1 MAGFFNT
8 NWNIGNAFNSPFS
21 MDQGE
26 LTDQESFLPMEKDG
40 RGLVERPGGYGPTG
54 TPTWGAPTGYDSS
67 NMFAMNNNP
76 YQTGANSFYN
86 PYSFG
91 QMTSGTQ
98 YGGGQQT
105 PWWMNYN
112 QNNSVVNPPNIPTTS
127 IEPEP
132 QGYSGGQ
139 GTGPDGKDLTY
150 DETIKYFGLYD
161 GAENAFAAGDKQAA
175 YRQDHMQWRSGTG
188 AWEGN
193 GKQEGQSDLDYPGR
207 TTDAGDVIMGD
218 RKKLLG
224 LSGMFENIPDNLKA
238 LLSGGGSGMN
248 SNFLNQER
256 GVEGSLPYSPVRDT
270 AMQSYLDDS
279 QKFSINNY
287 GPNDLQTAIDS
298 GAISSDRA
306 QVLAPQEYD
315 MMMAMLPYEQRYGR
329 GPSVPVPDW
338 LKQSTYQDNTPR
350 GMFPKAPNGE
360 QLSQTYVVN
369 DNSGNFSIS
378 DIAGAEIKP
387 KDRIL
392 NSMGFGP
399 QTNQYSANNNENIFI
414 QNLIKNGTLA
424 ASDAPMAQLS
434 PYGMTDN
441 IKNSLTGNYSGSSG
455 MTRPATEQE
464 YAFNVL
470 NNEYPKNM
478 FLQDYQKSLADTG
491 TARIAAEKQA
501 AEQAQADA
509 FIAAQNERN
518 REAAQAAA
526 AEKERQATAA
536 QARMNDR
543 YETGPVSRNIFT
555 TPKATTGY
563 TTKDVNNSFAA
574 RRNIRNIFA

>member
-26 LTDQESFLPMEKDG
+26 LTDQESFLPMNKDG
-40 RGLVERPGGYGPTG
+40 GGLVERPGGYGPTG

-91 QMTSGTQ
+91 QTTYGTQ
-98 YGGGQQT
+98 YGGGQQK

-139 GTGPDGKDLTY
+139 GTGPDGKDLNY
-150 DETIKYFGLYD
+150 AETIKYFGLYD
-161 GAENAFAAGDKQAA
+161 NAESALAAGDKQAA
-175 YRQDHMQWRSGTG
+175 YRKDHMQWRSGTG
-188 AWEGN
+188 FYEGK
-193 GKQEGQSDLDYPGR
+193 GKVEGENDGDYPGR
-207 TTDAGDVIMGD
+207 PDLGIAGDKKRMADLMGFPSALVD
-218 RKKLLG
+218 QFKG
-224 LSGMFENIPDNLKA
+224 LF
-238 LLSGGGSGMN
+238 SGGDSGMN

-256 GVEGSLPYSPVRDT
+256 GVEGSVPMLPT
-270 AMQSYLDDS
+270 QQQTMQSYLDDS
-279 QKFSINNY
+279 QKFSMNNY
-287 GPNDLQTAIDS
+287 GPDDLKAAIDS

-306 QVLAPQEYD
+306 EVLAPQEYD
-315 MMMAMLPYEQRYGR
+315 MMMAMLRYGERSGR
-329 GPSVPVPDW
+329 GPSVPVPDL

-350 GMFPKAPNGE
+350 GMFPLAPTGE
-360 QLSQTYVVN
+360 QLSQTYMAQ
-369 DNSGNFSIS
+369 DNNQSFNIA
-378 DIAGAEIKP
+378 DIPGAGIK
-387 KDRIL
+387 L
-392 NSMGFGP
+392 SNMGGGL
-399 QTNQYSANNNENIFI
+399 QTNKYSANNNENIFI

-464 YAFNVL
+464 YASNVL

-501 AEQAQADA
+501 AEQAEADA

-543 YETGPVSRNIFT
+543 YETGPVPKNIFT